1 MAELWFD
8 PEADAALE
16 ALDADPSR
24 SVMSQRIKDV
34 LDLLESD
41 PGDARLRRVRF
52 HRPALWCVTVFAAEE
67 EWAILWEPHPT
78 AADVVLVQYV
88 GPATFA

>member
-8 PEADAALE
+8 PEADAALA
-16 ALDADPSR
+16 ALENDPSR
-24 SVMSQRIKDV
+24 SRMFERIQDL

-41 PGDARLRRVRF
+41 PGDARVRRVRF
-52 HRPALWCVTVFAAEE
+52 HQPALWCVTVFAAEE

-78 AADVVLVQYV
+78 MADVVVVQYV